1 MNCTMKRTLTSV
13 LSLSPLLT
21 AAVAQAEVPVARAES
36 PAFGVAAK
44 LGGGFAQAFGDLG
57 GTFVGEL
64 ELAYAPRWPAPL
76 GRDLAFTLSGRYSA
90 PELAARTAPDA
101 RLPGGAGASYG
112 IVQRQAAVGVG
123 LLYKLPLGTA
133 WLRPTVAAGART
145 YLQRTELSSRVAG
158 EPMGAWDETSTTL
171 GWFGALGA
179 EAQAGPGAVV
189 VEAVAGSAALDGAIF
204 EGAQSGSID
213 LLAGYRLA
221 L

>member
-1 MNCTMKRTLTSV
+1 MADGLDGLWGVEPADACRSKAET
-13 LSLSPLLT
+13 PLPRVRWAANGFLFCFGGRAGMADDTGISAEMCPSSNDPGSRAAPILT
-21 AAVAQAEVPVARAES
+21 A
-36 PAFGVAAK
+36 
-44 LGGGFAQAFGDLG
+44 
-57 GTFVGEL
+57 
-64 ELAYAPRWPAPL
+64 
-76 GRDLAFTLSGRYSA
+76 
-90 PELAARTAPDA
+90 
-101 RLPGGAGASYG
+101 GGAR
-112 IVQRQAAVGVG
+112 IVQRQAAVCVG
-123 LLYKLPLGTA
+123 PFYMLPLGPA

-158 EPMGAWDETSTTL
+158 EPMGAWEETSTTL